1 MKFKEFFKEALQEL
15 DNLVIIRTEDVLRPG
30 SVAKVS
36 NHLLNKLK
44 ILGMIQNLF
53 RFKSRK
59 RSVAITEALK
69 VETLLGNEILSYN
82 VGCWRVSIIEAKPM
96 EFMYLI
102 KPLISEDLFTLVETK
117 LDDIIALMKKGNNL
131 ADILT
136 AVLKIPRGMISEALF
151 ALRSTVGYKQLEVF
165 LQDPYVTDIAINGAG
180 VVWVKHSYLERYP
193 NIDFIP
199 TNVYLKTMEEVI
211 ELQQIIATKCGTY
224 ISVSNPIVDTQLPPR
239 DGGHRVHL
247 VHYIIST
254 VRRPEIVIRKRMSVP
269 PSIAQMAEQGVLP
282 ESVAKLLKVVIYSRG
297 SLIIAGPPGSG
308 KTTLL
313 RSILYSFVPLG
324 WKVAIIEDTGEID
337 PLPGSSWTRYT
348 TFELGNVKVDL
359 FDLAKAALRASAT
372 KLIVVGEVRG
382 VEAKVLVQAM
392 LTGLG
397 GLCTWH
403 GGSAQEVIVRFSSPP
418 IGLAPSQIGMFN
430 FVALMGYGE
439 KPRRQLKQIVEFI
452 YDHEHDKI
460 LTNIV
465 WDRQQDGMSI
475 SFEELVQRVKRWN
488 ELKLKSEVPVEKL
501 IKSL

>member
-1 MKFKEFFKEALQEL
+1 MGLKQFFEEALQDLERIGSAKTSTTSTSGTGSTQL
-15 DNLVIIRTEDVLRPG
+15 PSKLRIL
-30 SVAKVS
+30 AKLQS
-36 NHLLNKLK
+36 
-44 ILGMIQNLF
+44 ILG
-53 RFKSRK
+53 SRR
-59 RSVAITEALK
+59 RSVAVAEAPRLEL
-69 VETLLGNEILSYN
+69 VSGNEVLSYN
-82 VGCWRVSIIEAKPM
+82 VGCWRVSIVEQKPM
-96 EFMYLI
+96 DFVYI
-102 KPLISEDLFTLVETK
+102 VRPLISEDVFRLVEAR
-117 LDDIIALMKKGNNL
+117 LDDIIALMRKGNDI
-131 ADILT
+131 ADILV
-136 AVLKIPRGMISEALF
+136 AVLRIPREQVPEALF
-151 ALRSTVGYKQLEVF
+151 ALRSIVGYRQLEVF
-165 LQDPYVTDIAINGAG
+165 LQDPYVTDIAVNGAG
-180 VVWVKHSYLERYP
+180 AVWVKHSFLERYP
-193 NIDFIP
+193 NVDFILS
-199 TNVYLKTMEEVI
+199 NIYFKTMEEVI

-247 VHYIIST
+247 VHHIIST
-254 VRRPEIVIRKRMSVP
+254 TRRPEIVIRKRMSVP
-269 PSIAQMAEQGVLP
+269 PSIAQMVEQGVLP
-282 ESVAKLLKVVIYSRG
+282 EAVAKLLKVVIYSRG
-297 SLIIAGPPGSG
+297 SLIVAGSPGSG

-324 WKVAIIEDTGEID
+324 WKVTIIEDTGEID
-337 PLPGSSWTRYT
+337 PPPGSSWTRYT

-382 VEAKVLVQAM
+382 AEAKVLVQAM

-418 IGLAPSQIGMFN
+418 IELAASQIGMFN

-439 KPRRQLKQIVEFI
+439 KPRRQLKQLVEFI
-452 YDHEHDKI
+452 YDHEHDRV

-488 ELKLKSEVPVEKL
+488 ELRLKAEVPVERL
-501 IKSL
+501 IASL

>member
-1 MKFKEFFKEALQEL
+1 MNLRELFKEALQDLER
-15 DNLVIIRTEDVLRPG
+15 IG
-30 SVAKVS
+30 SAKS
-36 NHLLNKLK
+36 STAITSTTGSTHLLNKLR
-44 ILGMIQNLF
+44 ILSKLQSVLG
-53 RFKSRK
+53 SRK
-59 RSVAITEALK
+59 RSVAVAEAPKLEL
-69 VETLLGNEILSYN
+69 VSGNEVLSYN
-82 VGCWRVSIIEAKPM
+82 VGCWRVSIVETKPM
-96 EFMYLI
+96 EFTYI
-102 KPLISEDLFTLVETK
+102 VRPLINEDFFKLVEGR
-117 LDDIIALMKKGNNL
+117 LDDIIALMRRGNDI
-131 ADILT
+131 ADVLVAT
-136 AVLKIPRGMISEALF
+136 LKIPRDQVPEALF
-151 ALRSTVGYKQLEVF
+151 ALRSIVGYRQLEVF
-165 LQDPYVTDIAINGAG
+165 LQDPYVTDIAVNGAG
-180 VVWVKHSYLERYP
+180 AVWVKHGYLERYP

-199 TNVYLKTMEEVI
+199 SNIYFKTMENVI

-337 PLPGSSWTRYT
+337 PLPSSSWTRYT

-382 VEAKVLVQAM
+382 AEAKVLVQAM

-403 GGSAQEVIVRFSSPP
+403 GGSAQEVMVRFSSPP
-418 IGLAPSQIGMFN
+418 IELSASQIGMFN

-439 KPRRQLKQIVEFI
+439 KPKRQLKQVVEFI
-452 YDHEHDKI
+452 YDHDHDRV
-460 LTNIV
+460 LTNVV
-465 WDRQQDGMSI
+465 WDRQQDGMDI
-475 SFEELVQRVKRWN
+475 SFDELVKRVKRWN
-488 ELKLKSEVPVEKL
+488 ELRLKAEVPVEKL
-501 IKSL
+501 IASL